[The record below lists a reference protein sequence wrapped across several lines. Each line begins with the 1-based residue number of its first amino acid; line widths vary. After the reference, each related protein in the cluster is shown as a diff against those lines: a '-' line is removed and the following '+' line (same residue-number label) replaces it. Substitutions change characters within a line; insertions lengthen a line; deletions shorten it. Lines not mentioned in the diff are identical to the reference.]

1 MASGT
6 VKWFNAQ
13 KGYGFIQPDD
23 GSKDVFVHVT
33 ALERAGMG
41 GLDEGQKAEL
51 RAGSGPRRQEFSG
64 QPSSQIIGCSR
75 AEGDR
80 QMRLAVTGTLA
91 FALAAMLSACATD
104 IEDPAERAI
113 AGAALGAAL
122 GTGIGATFAINPA
135 IGAVV
140 GAESGAA
147 IGAATAQPSP
157 SYTPV
162 AVPAEPVV
170 PSFYDSWPPG
180 YGQPPGYR
188 EARPDYS
195 S

>member
-1 MASGT
+1 
-6 VKWFNAQ
+6 
-13 KGYGFIQPDD
+13 
-23 GSKDVFVHVT
+23 
-33 ALERAGMG
+33 
-41 GLDEGQKAEL
+41 
-51 RAGSGPRRQEFSG
+51 
-64 QPSSQIIGCSR
+64 
-75 AEGDR
+75 
-80 QMRLAVTGTLA
+80 MRFAVTGTLA
-91 FALAAMLSACATD
+91 IALTAMLSACAAV
-104 IEDPAERAI
+104 DPEEAGARAV
-113 AGAALGAAL
+113 AGAAIGTAL

-135 IGAVV
+135 IGAVI
-140 GAESGAA
+140 GAESGAVIGAA